1 MLYHQCVSKAKELGV
16 TQFIEF
22 GNGSVLAGLNNKIS
36 DIPTISINSVQSI
49 QGLGSL

>member
-1 MLYHQCVSKAKELGV
+1 MCKQGKRAGF